1 MKKFTLIIVGAFF
14 VSMFVFS
21 QQKTIT
27 LNLRNV
33 TVKEALEA
41 LKTTG
46 GYSYWFDSKDLNIN
60 QKVSINVVNKSI
72 HEVLVL
78 LLKGQKVEYKIK
90 DGHIV
95 ISKSVEK
102 ETPVQKK
109 KELKKVS
116 GIVLDEQGL
125 PVIGASVII
134 PGSKIAVITDVNGKF
149 SLEAPSDSKLRI
161 SYIGY
166 EPKVEEL
173 KVNSE
178 LKISLEQ
185 SPKGLD
191 EVVVVGYGIQKKAT
205 LTGAVSSME
214 SKKLLQSPVA
224 NISNAM
230 VGRVSG
236 LLATQSSGAPGLDQS
251 SLRIRGIGTFSG
263 DASPLIL
270 VDGIEVQNFNN
281 IDANEIES
289 ISVLKDASSTAV
301 YGVRGANG
309 VVLVNTKRGKIG
321 KPEFSFTSQVAVSQF
336 AIIRQN
342 ADAFHYAEGF
352 NQALKYDSYVSG
364 GYTPKY
370 SESDIEHYRTG
381 DDPLFHPNTDWIKL
395 MFKPS
400 TTQTQH
406 NLNINGGTE
415 NVKYFVSFGYFTQGG
430 LYNDK
435 IYKPGYNTENR
446 YSRTNFRSNLDFKIS
461 KRLNAKINISTQI
474 QDLKGVSGDGGA
486 NTQSPG
492 YLLAEIFGTPPTTSP
507 GVWDGKV
514 VNTAKSGI
522 YINPLIKYYGN
533 GLIANSI
540 LNTNGLLRFN
550 YDLDYIT
557 KGLSTHLQL
566 SYQNMNS
573 VYTTNSKSL
582 VVYNAQNLNNGNY
595 TLVPI
600 TDEKPFGFSQ
610 VYAKRRKID
619 EEFGFDYSRSFG
631 NHNIGGLFVYT
642 QTKTYD
648 PTLQY
653 DVPNGYQGL
662 VGRVTY
668 NYKNRYLAEF
678 NAGYNGTENFAP
690 GKRFGFFPAY
700 SLGWV
705 VSDEP
710 FFKINRN
717 TISFIKLRGSYGE
730 VGNDKIG
737 GNRFLYV
744 PTSYQFYNAND
755 TSPYAVYGFGEV
767 GSTYNPY
774 ARSYEGTI
782 GNPDLTWERAK
793 KLDVGVDLTILNDK
807 IRLTLDYFS
816 EKRDNILA
824 TYGTIPDLIGTSLP
838 ASNLGTMKNG
848 GWDGEITYSDIIGKS
863 FNYWLKGI
871 ITLTHNIVEYKD
883 EVNKMYSYQKETG
896 QRFGQLYGLVVEG
909 RYNSWEEVNDVNRPV
924 SEYNANKI
932 QPGDFKY
939 KDING
944 DGIINDFDKVP
955 IGYSSFPE
963 KTFGFS
969 FGFNYKG
976 LDFSVLFQG
985 VTDFSHLTSKKNM
998 RGWQDDGSAQSY
1010 LLDRSWTFEKY
1021 QSGITTDFPHISS
1034 SSQVY
1039 NYQTNTF
1046 WVEDASFIRLKN
1058 LELGYTLS
1066 SVFVK
1071 RLGIQSV
1078 RFYITG
1084 NNLYTWSHMFPGE
1097 DPEIPTYSDVNY
1109 EPYPITKTF
1118 NTGVNIKF

>member
-1 MKKFTLIIVGAFF
+1 MKRFTLILIGVFF
-14 VSMFVFS
+14 TSIFVFS
-21 QQKTIT
+21 QQKQIT
-27 LNLRNV
+27 LHLNNV

-41 LKTTG
+41 LKKTG
-46 GYSYWFDSKDLNIN
+46 GYTYWFDSKDLDIT
-60 QKVSINVVNKSI
+60 QKVTINVVNKNI
-72 HEVLVL
+72 DDVLVL
-78 LLKGQKVEYKIK
+78 LFTGQKVDYTIK
-90 DGHIV
+90 NGSIV
-95 ISKSVEK
+95 IRKSDVK
-102 ETPVQKK
+102 NTPIQKK
-109 KELKKVS
+109 TELKRVS
-116 GIVLDEQGL
+116 GVVLDENGL
-125 PVIGASVII
+125 PIIGATVVI
-134 PGSKIAVITDVNGKF
+134 PGTNIGVATDINGRF
-149 SLEAPSDSKLRI
+149 ILETPSNAKLQI

-166 EPKVEEL
+166 NSKLNELESGSDIRIKLEPSL
-173 KVNSE
+173 KT
-178 LKISLEQ
+178 
-185 SPKGLD
+185 LD

-205 LTGAVSSME
+205 LTGAISSME

-270 VDGIEVQNFNN
+270 VDGIEVQDFNN
-281 IDANEIES
+281 IDPNEIEN

-309 VVLVNTKRGKIG
+309 VVIVNTKRGKTG

-342 ADAFHYAEGF
+342 ANVYQYAEGY
-352 NQALKYDSYVSG
+352 NEALKYDSYVSG

-395 MFKPS
+395 MFKPY
-400 TTQTQH
+400 TTQSQH

-430 LYNDK
+430 LYNNK
-435 IYKPGYNTENR
+435 IYDPGYNTENR
-446 YSRTNFRSNLDFKIS
+446 YNRTNFRSNFDFKIS

-507 GVWDGKV
+507 GVWDRKV
-514 VNTAKSGI
+514 VNTATSGI

-533 GLIANSI
+533 GLIRNSI

-573 VYTTNSKSL
+573 VYTTNSKTL
-582 VVYNAQNLNNGNY
+582 VVYNAVNLDNGNY

-600 TDEKPFGFSQ
+600 TGEKPFGFKEA
-610 VYAKRRKID
+610 YAKRRKID
-619 EEFGFDYSRSFG
+619 EEFGFDYARSFG
-631 NHNIGGLFVYT
+631 DHNIGGLLIYT
-642 QTKTYD
+642 QTKTFD
-648 PTLQY
+648 PTLLY
-653 DVPNGYQGL
+653 VVPNGYQGL

-690 GKRFGFFPAY
+690 GRRFGFFPAY
-700 SLGWV
+700 SIGWV
-705 VSDEP
+705 ASDEP
-710 FFKINRN
+710 FFKIDKKI
-717 TISFIKLRGSYGE
+717 ISFLKLRGSYGE

-737 GNRFLYV
+737 GNRFLYL
-744 PTSYQFYNAND
+744 PTSYQYYNAND
-755 TSPYAVYGFGEV
+755 LSPYALYGFGEV

-774 ARSYEGTI
+774 ARSYEGVI
-782 GNPDLTWERAK
+782 GNPYLTWERAK
-793 KLDVGVDLTILNDK
+793 KLDVGVDLTIVNDK
-807 IRLTLDYFS
+807 VRVSLDYFN

-824 TYGTIPDLIGTSLP
+824 TFGTTPDLIGTVLP
-838 ASNLGTMKNG
+838 ANNLGIMKNG
-848 GWDGEITYSDIIGKS
+848 GWDGEITYSDKIGKS

-871 ITLTHNIVEYKD
+871 FTLTHNIVQYKD
-883 EVNKMYSYQKETG
+883 EVNKMNSYQKETG

-909 RYNSWEEVNDVNRPV
+909 IYNSWEEVNDVNRPV

-939 KDING
+939 KDVNG
-944 DGIINDFDKVP
+944 DGTINDFDKVP

-998 RGWQDDGSAQSY
+998 RGWQDDGSAQTY
-1010 LLDRSWTFEKY
+1010 LLERSWTLEKY
-1021 QSGITTDFPHISS
+1021 QSGIPTDFPHISA
-1034 SSQVY
+1034 SSQVH

-1046 WVEDASFIRLKN
+1046 WVEDASFVRLKN

-1071 RLGIQSV
+1071 KLGIQSV

-1097 DPEIPTYSDVNY
+1097 DPEIPTFSDVNY

-1118 NTGVNIKF
+1118 NTGFNIKF